1 MDNPADKKAV
11 REGNAAGVST
21 TFLKYRSSLMRYIS
35 RYIHQPQDIED
46 IVHETFLRTYAA
58 GIGTQIQSP
67 RAFLFKTAKN
77 LALKHLDKCSVRLTE
92 YVGDLEALEVSM
104 DEYSTEA
111 RVETQERFLA
121 FCRAVRTLPLQCR
134 RVFILRKVYGL
145 TQKEV
150 AEQLDISVSTVEKHL
165 AQGIIRCHRYMRSR
179 GFHYQS
185 PAGPADQVMV
195 ESAGETE

>member
-1 MDNPADKKAV
+1 MANPTDKKAARNV
-11 REGNAAGVST
+11 DANGVST

-77 LALKHLDKCSVRLTE
+77 LALKHLDKSSVRLTD
-92 YVGDLEALEVSM
+92 YVGDLETLEVSM
-104 DEYSTEA
+104 DEFSTEA
-111 RVETQERFLA
+111 RVETQERFIA
-121 FCRAVRTLPLQCR
+121 FCRALRTLPLQCR

-145 TQKEV
+145 TQREV
-150 AEQLDISVSTVEKHL
+150 AEQLEISISTVEKHL
-165 AQGIIRCHRYMRSR
+165 AQGIIKCQQYMRSR
-179 GFHYQS
+179 GFYNRS
-185 PAGPADQVMV
+185 PANRTAV
-195 ESAGETE
+195 ESAGKAE